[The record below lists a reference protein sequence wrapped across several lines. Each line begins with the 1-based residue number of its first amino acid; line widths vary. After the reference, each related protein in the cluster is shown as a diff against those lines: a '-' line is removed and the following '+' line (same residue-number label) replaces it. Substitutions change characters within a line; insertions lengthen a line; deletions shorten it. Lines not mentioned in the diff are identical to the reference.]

1 MPITPGIIKTVEWL
15 NANGFIT
22 SDSGDGVTNVEA
34 GMEGALDYPNVAIPV
49 QPTGLVYLASAL
61 LILLK
66 RVGVEVLPAS
76 EDTSIPC
83 ISASYDPAD
92 NSAIVMLYGVDDKML
107 EGKI

>member
-1 MPITPGIIKTVEWL
+1 MPITPGITKTVEWL
-15 NANGFIT
+15 NNNGFDT
-22 SDSGDGVTNVEA
+22 SDSGDGVVNIA
-34 GMEGALDYPNVAIPV
+34 AMMEGALEYPNVTIPV
-49 QPTGLVYLASAL
+49 RPAEMVYMASAL

-66 RVGVEVLPAS
+66 KVGVDVLPAS